1 MLRRLNDRLILVGV
15 AHILP
20 ESRVEAERAIER
32 ERPEVVAVE
41 LCRGRYEALAH
52 DLPRPSVLEVL
63 RARRFGLFMLNNL
76 LYLLQNRFARQT
88 GTPAGEEMLAAIE
101 CAKRVGAR
109 VELIDRDIGITLER
123 LMGRTGM
130 MEKMKFLA
138 EILLGFLPFGP
149 RVKLDKLTEDEVL
162 SHLLSSLKRASPA
175 AYEVLIEE
183 RNEYMAARIAELL
196 ALSSGRIVCVVGAG
210 HVPGL
215 CQRLT
220 RERRGWHAVSWG
232 YTVAA

>member
-20 ESRVEAERAIER
+20 ESRVEAERVIER

-52 DLPRPSVLEVL
+52 DLPRPGMLEVL
-63 RARRFGLFMLNNL
+63 RARRFGLFVLNNL
-76 LYLLQNRFARQT
+76 LHLLQNRFARQT

-101 CAKRVGAR
+101 CAKKIGAR
-109 VELIDRDIGITLER
+109 VELIDRDIGITLEG
-123 LMGRTGM
+123 LMGRMGTR
-130 MEKMKFLA
+130 EKMKFLA
-138 EILLGFLPFGP
+138 EILLGFLPFGT
-149 RVKLDKLTEDEVL
+149 RVELDKLTEDEVL
-162 SHLLSSLKRASPA
+162 SHLLSSLKRMSPA

-183 RNEYMAARIAELL
+183 RNEYMAARITELL
-196 ALSSGRIVCVVGAG
+196 ALSSGKIVCVVGAG

-215 CQRLT
+215 CQKLMG
-220 RERRGWHAVSWG
+220 ERRGWHAVSWEYAVG
-232 YTVAA
+232 